1 MLSIDR
7 IKQAVAPLAVKYDIM
22 KVDLFG
28 SYAGGNATEESD
40 IDFLVLFNKQVPS
53 IFSVMGFKEE
63 LEQSLNYSV
72 DVVTMPLTRPDRIK
86 IDKVV
91 SVYERAR

>member
-7 IKQAVAPLAVKYDIM
+7 IKQAVTPLAEKYDILE
-22 KVDLFG
+22 VDLFG
-28 SYAGGNATEESD
+28 SYARGNPTEESD
-40 IDFLVLFNKQVPS
+40 VDFLVLFSADIPT
-53 IFSVMGFKEE
+53 IFNVMGFKAE

-72 DVVTMPLTRPDRIK
+72 DVVTLPLTRPDRIK

-91 SVYERAR
+91 SVYERA

>member
-7 IKQAVAPLAVKYDIM
+7 IKQAVAPLAEKYDIV

-28 SYAGGNATEESD
+28 SYAVGNATEESD
-40 IDFLVLFNKQVPS
+40 VDFLVLFSKQVPS
-53 IFSVMGFKEE
+53 IFSVMGFKGE
-63 LEQSLNYSV
+63 LEQSLKYPV
-72 DVVTMPLTRPDRIK
+72 DVITLPLTRPDKIK

-91 SVYERAR
+91 SVYERA